1 MNKTWRRALLMVPLM
16 LMVVAGR
23 GFASR
28 PCTCDDIPRIKA
40 RLAQRARLAAAAAQV
55 VAEAARKWFSTA
67 GWAKERFKQIA
78 FPNQEPTVEG
88 VQDYGKPPQ
97 ITEELKNANC
107 ESIWK
112 ATQAHEDDHAAF
124 DKTISNTRY
133 PWIMVFGQEGGSV
146 LAPKEARGYAVEV
159 AYLTKELERIQKEC
173 DPWTGTISYRLVQN
187 REDASERK
195 AISGDGT
202 VTTTTK
208 SSVNYDVTIRIEST
222 GRPRAFVTANE
233 SDTSEEIGKVRIDC
247 RRPTIARHEPEW
259 KSAGWDH
266 VTSMEHTAS
275 GNVDAGVSVTFA
287 NGRYRID
294 LDVPEI
300 QGTTNVIVRKH
311 NDGGCGKPNDN
322 NPAPVRVPWHMKKSL
337 PVIDNPV
344 QKPDALQGRDSD
356 GRGGIVTWNLTRTPM
371 RK

>member
-124 DKTISNTRY
+124 DKTISNNRY

-159 AYLTKELERIQKEC
+159 AYLTKELERLQKEC
-173 DPWTGTISYRLVQN
+173 QKPQKPQEAPASLERYQENDQARRAEQKERLA
-187 REDASERK
+187 RSAAR
-195 AISGDGT
+195 
-202 VTTTTK
+202 VTT
-208 SSVNYDVTIRIEST
+208 Y
-222 GRPRAFVTANE
+222 A
-233 SDTSEEIGKVRIDC
+233 
-247 RRPTIARHEPEW
+247 
-259 KSAGWDH
+259 SA
-266 VTSMEHTAS
+266 
-275 GNVDAGVSVTFA
+275 
-287 NGRYRID
+287 I
-294 LDVPEI
+294 
-300 QGTTNVIVRKH
+300 K
-311 NDGGCGKPNDN
+311 
-322 NPAPVRVPWHMKKSL
+322 
-337 PVIDNPV
+337 
-344 QKPDALQGRDSD
+344 
-356 GRGGIVTWNLTRTPM
+356 
-371 RK
+371 